1 MTRLEQV
8 GVAARA
14 LTYGPDGEVTTDDLT
29 DLVTGELTHRALDT
43 DPLGCLSQVTDGT
56 RTTSLYCDGS
66 GATVARR
73 TTDEATQGVE
83 AVIDLGG
90 VGELRPHEGVFLMR
104 VPLAKTTTAEEVYS
118 LTTGDLDTTRSGYVV
133 TDVRGSVL
141 SRLEYA
147 GPGQVT
153 THEKIGRAHV

>member
-73 TTDEATQGVE
+73 TTDEATG
-83 AVIDLGG
+83 LGRR
-90 VGELRPHEGVFLMR
+90 GERMAK
-104 VPLAKTTTAEEVYS
+104 VPME
-118 LTTGDLDTTRSGYVV
+118 
-133 TDVRGSVL
+133 L
-141 SRLEYA
+141 SA
-147 GPGQVT
+147 
-153 THEKIGRAHV
+153 